1 MKNLRIYCFFCVF
14 MLLACLSASNAFA
27 QGSSFKDVEKMRKEE
42 EKNRAKLAQ
51 KNAKDKPQKTS
62 TSPTNEDNT
71 WQNDKKGKGKAP
83 APTKRGK
90 TKTKKYKKGVPKA
103 AQSLSNQRQNVG
115 KNTHK
120 YRTGDRGLT
129 KAAKGQRKDSKR
141 RKRSEIEV
149 W

>member
-71 WQNDKKGKGKAP
+71 WQNDKKGKGKD
-83 APTKRGK
+83 KGK
-90 TKTKKYKKGVPKA
+90 GPDD
-103 AQSLSNQRQNVG
+103 LSDEDG
-115 KNTHK
+115 
-120 YRTGDRGLT
+120 G
-129 KAAKGQRKDSKR
+129 SS
-141 RKRSEIEV
+141 RSRDCQFMHDIMRAIT
-149 W
+149 